1 MSYYVGVD
9 LGGTNLRCALFDEHR
24 KMLARSQCSTKATE
38 GSAAVIGRIVD
49 GINGVIAE
57 TNVPRNEV
65 LAICVGVPG
74 PIIQEQGLVTST
86 PNMPGWENV
95 ELGKILIDRTGIT
108 AFIENDANCA
118 GWGEYVAGAGI
129 GCRHMVMV
137 TLGTGIGG
145 AIIIDGKLHLGRDG
159 AAGELG
165 HICIKDGGRLCGCGA
180 HGCIEAYASA
190 NSVARRFVDLLDD
203 GWHSPLGESRDRITS
218 RDVFEAAEKLG
229 DPVAMRIVEETGHL
243 LGVMASSIA
252 ELLNPDRCI
261 VAGGMIQAGEILFAS
276 MRHTCLNRNKHPA
289 RTMEIIPAAL
299 GADAGL
305 VGAADHAR
313 LCLTTGA
320 KFSYL

>member
-1 MSYYVGVD
+1 MQYYVGVD
-9 LGGTNLRCALFDEHR
+9 LGGTNLRCALFDEQR

-49 GINGVIAE
+49 GVNGVIAE
-57 TNVPRNEV
+57 AKAPKDEV
-65 LAICVGVPG
+65 LALCVGVPG
-74 PIIQEQGLVTST
+74 PIIQERGLVTST
-86 PNMPGWENV
+86 PNMPGWEDV
-95 ELGKILIDRTGIT
+95 ELGKILIERTGIT
-108 AFIENDANCA
+108 SFIENDANCA
-118 GWGEYVAGAGI
+118 GWGEYVAGAGR
-129 GCRHMVMV
+129 GCHHMVMV

-159 AAGELG
+159 TAGELG

-203 GWHSPLGESRDRITS
+203 GWHSPLGESRDRVTS
-218 RDVFEAAEKLG
+218 RDVYEAAEKHG
-229 DPVAMRIVEETGHL
+229 DPVAMRIVEETGHY
-243 LGVMASSIA
+243 LGVMASSVA

-261 VAGGMIQAGEILFAS
+261 VAGGMIQAGEILFSA

-313 LCLTTGA
+313 LCLSTGA
-320 KFSYL
+320 KFTYI